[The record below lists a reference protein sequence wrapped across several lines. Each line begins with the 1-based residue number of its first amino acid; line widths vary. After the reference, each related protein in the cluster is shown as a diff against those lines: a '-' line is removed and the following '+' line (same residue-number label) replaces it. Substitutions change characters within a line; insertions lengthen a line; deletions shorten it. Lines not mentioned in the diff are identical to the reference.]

1 MKLLIVTGGIA
12 SGKSEVADL
21 LRSKGVITV
30 SADVVARDVS
40 VFFLCIEK
48 EEKKYDDV
56 VTNNTQRLSLQK
68 QKA

>member
-40 VFFLCIEK
+40 VLYFNVYII
-48 EEKKYDDV
+48 
-56 VTNNTQRLSLQK
+56 
-68 QKA
+68 

>member
-40 VFFLCIEK
+40 VFVLCIEK
-48 EEKKYDDV
+48 EEKEI
-56 VTNNTQRLSLQK
+56 
-68 QKA
+68 